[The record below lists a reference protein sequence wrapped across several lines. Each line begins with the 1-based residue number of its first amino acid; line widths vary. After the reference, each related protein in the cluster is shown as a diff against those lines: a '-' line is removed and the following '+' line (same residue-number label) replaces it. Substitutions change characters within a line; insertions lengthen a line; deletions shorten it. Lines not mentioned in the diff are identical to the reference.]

1 MKSDME
7 YAEEVIKSL
16 ITFRD
21 KWGNV
26 KGLLTV
32 SQIRNILAM
41 SADIYNSVLES
52 PTEDLL
58 EDLLD
63 RISYLTVRLYY
74 EAGRNQLVKKFIEK
88 AKLIEKLK
96 NAKTKKDYVDYYHYM
111 EALVAFHRYYGGKDQ

>member
-52 PTEDLL
+52 PTENLS

-74 EAGRNQLVKKFIEK
+74 EAGRTKLVKKFIEK

-96 NAKTKKDYVDYYHYM
+96 KVKTKKDYVDYYHYM

>member
-7 YAEEVIKSL
+7 YAEEVINSL
-16 ITFRD
+16 ITSRD

-52 PTEDLL
+52 PTENLS

-74 EAGRNQLVKKFIEK
+74 EAGRTQSVKKFIEK

-96 NAKTKKDYVDYYHYM
+96 SAKTKKDYINYYHYM

>member
-26 KGLLTV
+26 KGLLPV

-52 PTEDLL
+52 PTENLS

-74 EAGRNQLVKKFIEK
+74 EAGRTQLVKKFIEK
-88 AKLIEKLK
+88 AKLIEKSK
-96 NAKTKKDYVDYYHYM
+96 KVKTKKDYVDYYHYM
-111 EALVAFHRYYGGKDQ
+111 EALVAFHRYYGGKD

>member
-7 YAEEVIKSL
+7 YAEEVINSL
-16 ITFRD
+16 ITSRD

-52 PTEDLL
+52 PTENLS

-63 RISYLTVRLYY
+63 RTSYLTVRLYY

>member
-7 YAEEVIKSL
+7 YAEEVINSL
-16 ITFRD
+16 ITSRD

-52 PTEDLL
+52 PTENLS

-74 EAGRNQLVKKFIEK
+74 EAGRTQSVKKFIEK

-96 NAKTKKDYVDYYHYM
+96 KVKTKKDYVDYYHYM
-111 EALVAFHRYYGGKDQ
+111 EALVAFHRYHGGKDQ

>member
-21 KWGNV
+21 QWGNV

-52 PTEDLL
+52 PTENLS

>member
-52 PTEDLL
+52 PTENLS

-96 NAKTKKDYVDYYHYM
+96 NAKTKKD
-111 EALVAFHRYYGGKDQ
+111 RSI

>member
-16 ITFRD
+16 ITFKD
-21 KWGNV
+21 KRGNG

-52 PTEDLL
+52 PTENLS

-74 EAGRNQLVKKFIEK
+74 EAGRTQSVKKFIEK

-96 NAKTKKDYVDYYHYM
+96 KVKTKKDYVDYYHYM

>member
-16 ITFRD
+16 ITFGG

-52 PTEDLL
+52 PTENLS

>member
-7 YAEEVIKSL
+7 YAEEVINSL
-16 ITFRD
+16 ITSRD

-52 PTEDLL
+52 PTENLS

-74 EAGRNQLVKKFIEK
+74 EAGRTQSVKKFIEK

>member
-7 YAEEVIKSL
+7 YAEEVINSL
-16 ITFRD
+16 ITSRD

-52 PTEDLL
+52 PTENLS

-63 RISYLTVRLYY
+63 RISYLIVRLYY
-74 EAGRNQLVKKFIEK
+74 EAGRTQSVKKFIEK

-96 NAKTKKDYVDYYHYM
+96 KVKTKKDYVDYYHYM

>member
-1 MKSDME
+1 ME

-52 PTEDLL
+52 PTENLS

-63 RISYLTVRLYY
+63 RVSYLTVRLYY

-96 NAKTKKDYVDYYHYM
+96 KVKTKKDYVDYYHYM

>member
-7 YAEEVIKSL
+7 YAEEVINSL
-16 ITFRD
+16 ITSRD

-52 PTEDLL
+52 PTEYLS

-74 EAGRNQLVKKFIEK
+74 EAGRTQSVKKFIEK

-96 NAKTKKDYVDYYHYM
+96 SAKTKKDFEYP
-111 EALVAFHRYYGGKDQ
+111 

>member
-52 PTEDLL
+52 PTYQK
-58 EDLLD
+58 
-63 RISYLTVRLYY
+63 ICW
-74 EAGRNQLVKKFIEK
+74 IEQV
-88 AKLIEKLK
+88 I
-96 NAKTKKDYVDYYHYM
+96 
-111 EALVAFHRYYGGKDQ
+111 

>member
-41 SADIYNSVLES
+41 SADILNEVLEYPEENLS
-52 PTEDLL
+52 E
-58 EDLLD
+58 ELLD
-63 RISYLTVRLYY
+63 RVSYLTVRFYY
-74 EAGRNQLVKKFIEK
+74 EAGRDEKVKSFIET
-88 AKLIEKLK
+88 AKLLPFLK
-96 NAKTKKDYVDYYHYM
+96 GIKTRKQYIQYYQYM
-111 EALVAFHRYYGGKDQ
+111 EALVAFHKYHGGKDQ

>member
-7 YAEEVIKSL
+7 YAEEVINSL
-16 ITFRD
+16 ITSRD
-21 KWGNV
+21 KWGNI

-52 PTEDLL
+52 PTENLS

>member
-1 MKSDME
+1 ME

-16 ITFRD
+16 ITFGD

-52 PTEDLL
+52 PTENLS

-96 NAKTKKDYVDYYHYM
+96 NAKTKKNYVDYYHYM